1 MSTTRSTIIAL
12 MFVFMFSSAVLA
24 DEPKAKPHDN
34 IILGVQGGYS
44 FFQGHYKSMFTGSY
58 YLGIS
63 TLFSRPSLVKYLAGE
78 IEFAYA
84 SYPVKEGGGSFM
96 QMWSVNIG
104 PVFYW
109 PVVSYFQV
117 YAGVSG
123 QCSYLYLH
131 TSRYDRNERSFK
143 PGLAARAGA
152 FFPVKWGVRLRLGA
166 EYTLHYLSD
175 RPLHALNFIGGIYY
189 NFNPSERF
197 AAPEKAVDTA
207 SQVAWFQTMGDQAL
221 QKGDVREAK
230 ANYSRILAIDPN
242 NGEAREKLNGIMSAE
257 SDYSKAKGL
266 IEEKQY
272 YDALPL
278 LERAGK
284 YLPSAR
290 QDQERVRKILAES
303 GEIALLEQK
312 GIELYEKGDY
322 RGCIAVMRRLLLI
335 DPGNRT
341 GLIYLPRAIKRQEAL
356 DRLR

>member
-1 MSTTRSTIIAL
+1 MGTIRSTLIAL
-12 MFVFMFSSAVLA
+12 TFVFMFSGAVIA
-24 DEPKAKPHDN
+24 DEPKAKPHDD

-44 FFQGHYKSMFTGSY
+44 IFQGHYKSMFIGSY
-58 YLGIS
+58 SLGIS
-63 TLFSRPSLVKYLAGE
+63 ALYAKPFLVKYLAGE

-84 SYPVKEGGGSFM
+84 RYPVKEGGGSFM

-104 PVFYW
+104 
-109 PVVSYFQV
+109 
-117 YAGVSG
+117 

-131 TSRYDRNERSFK
+131 TSRYDRNEKSIK
-143 PGLAARAGA
+143 PGLLVKAGA
-152 FFPVKWGVRLRLGA
+152 FFPIKLGVKLRIGV

-175 RPLHALNFIGGIYY
+175 IPLHALNFIGGVYY

-197 AAPEKAVDTA
+197 PAPVKTMDTA
-207 SQVAWFQTMGDQAL
+207 SQAAWFLTLGDQAL
-221 QKGDVREAK
+221 QKGDVQEAK
-230 ANYSRILAIDPN
+230 ANYARILTIDPN
-242 NGEAREKLNGIMSAE
+242 NGEAREKLDDIRSAE
-257 SDYSKAKGL
+257 SDYAKAGKL

-272 YDALPL
+272 YEALPL

-290 QDQERVRKILAES
+290 QDQERVRNILAES

-322 RGCIAVMRRLLLI
+322 RGCIAVMRRLLLV

-356 DRLR
+356 ERLR